1 MEQNRDSGTNL
12 RIYGQL
18 IYNKGV
24 KTTQWGKDSL
34 FNECKGIFFK
44 GLMEKNAVR
53 IVSAGLEDITD
64 VHHHNLLP
72 PFLEILHF
80 PLVFRLI
87 WVT

>member
-1 MEQNRDSGTNL
+1 M
-12 RIYGQL
+12 YK
-18 IYNKGV
+18 KGV
-24 KTTQWGKDSL
+24 KSTHWGKDSL
-34 FNECKGIFFK
+34 FNECKGIFFL
-44 GLMEKNAVR
+44 GLVEKIAVY

-72 PFLEILHF
+72 PFLEFLHF